1 MAVRLTRKQIVD
13 AFTNAFRPH
22 SCRTEVFDSDQRIRF
37 AIFDPDGARI
47 YDGDDRGVALE
58 SLSQPAELGA
68 AIRSA
73 REALRSKGYQLAD
86 R

>member
-1 MAVRLTRKQIVD
+1 MAVKLTRKQIAD
-13 AFTNAFRPH
+13 AFTNAFRPY
-22 SCRTEVFDSDQRIRF
+22 SCRTEIFDSDRRIRF
-37 AIFDPDGARI
+37 SIFDPGGARI
-47 YDGDDRGVALE
+47 HDSGDGGVALE
-58 SLSQPAELGA
+58 SLGQPAELGA